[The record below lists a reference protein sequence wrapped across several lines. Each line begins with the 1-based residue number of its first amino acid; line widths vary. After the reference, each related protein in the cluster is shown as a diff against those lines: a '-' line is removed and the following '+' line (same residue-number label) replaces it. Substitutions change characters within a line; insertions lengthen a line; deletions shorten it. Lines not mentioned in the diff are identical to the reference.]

1 MVYVAKPVRQLLKER
16 CAAFAAAARGD
27 GGGSDV

>member
-16 CAAFAAAARGD
+16 CAVFAAAARGD
-27 GGGSDV
+27 GGGSGV